1 MSRTGEQENL
11 WRVFCAVGLPE
22 EVRERAAAYAAR
34 LRESAAAQV
43 RATWD
48 KPEKMHVTLKFLGEI
63 TPERV
68 ARLQDAA
75 TRAASGV
82 SPFALAVEGTGA
94 FHTRGRPHVL
104 WLGLRDEAEQLAEL
118 HRRLEEECAHE
129 KFPRESK
136 NFHPHLTLAR
146 LRAPEGARAL
156 AEAHR
161 ASEFTSEAF
170 DISELLVIRSEL
182 GTGGARYS
190 TLSRHS
196 LRGVETSAAQASEM

>member
-11 WRVFCAVGLPE
+11 WRVFCAVELPE
-22 EVRERAAAYAAR
+22 GVRERAAAYAAR
-34 LRESAAAQV
+34 LRESATQV

-68 ARLQDAA
+68 AHLQAAA
-75 TRAASGV
+75 TRAASGM
-82 SPFALAVEGTGA
+82 SPFALAIEGTGA

-104 WLGLRDEAEQLAEL
+104 WLGVRDDAGQLAGL
-118 HRRLEEECAHE
+118 HHRLEEEAARE

-136 NFHPHLTLAR
+136 KFHPHLTLAR

-156 AEAHR
+156 AEEHR
-161 ASEFTSEAF
+161 ASEFSSESFRIA
-170 DISELLVIRSEL
+170 ELLVIRSEL
-182 GTGGARYS
+182 GTGGARHS
-190 TLSRHS
+190 TLSRHP
-196 LRGVETSAAQASEM
+196 LRGVGTSAAQSSEI